1 MIEARHGGEIL
12 TAPRGALAHPM
23 IVRWGAHV
31 FFWLAYFVVRS
42 SAAAAMP
49 PEDVAFPYL
58 SNRALVVGCYA
69 GLTGILLAI
78 VAGWRAERSDRAR
91 NLTLIL
97 GAIALAPLTQ
107 WTEEMMPRFLGWEE
121 SEPYP
126 FAIYLFNYGWAL
138 PLWGLT
144 QALFGYHFEV
154 MAQTR
159 AIARAQALAYD
170 AQLRMLHYQINPH
183 FLFNTLNAISALVL
197 ERRNEQAERMLMR
210 LAGFLRYSLDRQPT
224 ALALLSAEIEAQ
236 RKYLEIEQTRFGDK
250 LQVRFNIEPGLDRA
264 LLPSLILQPILENA
278 IKYAITPRVDGGSI
292 EVSARRDRDFLRIAV
307 EDDGVGLPGNG
318 DPMRRQG
325 VGLANARERLELIY
339 GDRAGLIA
347 GNREPHGCRVE
358 IWLPLEEESV
368 GRTAAP
374 ALS

>member
-1 MIEARHGGEIL
+1 MNETLHGGEGL

-31 FFWLAYFVVRS
+31 FFWLIYFVVRS

-49 PEDVAFPYL
+49 PEDLAFPYL
-58 SNRALVVGCYA
+58 SNRALVVACYA
-69 GLTGILLAI
+69 GLTGVLLAI

-107 WTEEMMPRFLGWEE
+107 WAEEMMPRFLGWEE
-121 SEPYP
+121 TAPYP

-144 QALFGYHFEV
+144 QALLGYHFEV
-154 MAQTR
+154 MAQAR
-159 AIARAQALAYD
+159 AVARAQALAYD

-183 FLFNTLNAISALVL
+183 FLFNTLNAISTLVL

-250 LQVRFNIEPGLDRA
+250 LQVRFSIESGLDRA

-278 IKYAITPRVDGGSI
+278 IKYAITPRVEGGLI
-292 EVSARRDRDFLRIAV
+292 EVSARRDRDFLRITV
-307 EDDGVGLPGNG
+307 EDDGVGLPSNS
-318 DPMRRQG
+318 DPTRRRG

-347 GNREPHGCRVE
+347 GNREPRGCRVE
-358 IWLPLEEESV
+358 IWLPLEEERV